1 MRSRL
6 DDIAGEVGLVMKQ
19 RDTLINS
26 RKALGAAEFARE
38 RGRFDEM
45 HRALFKAHWELTG
58 KLEDVDDLADEVG
71 LVMKQ
76 RDVLINSRKALG
88 AAEFARERGKFDE
101 MHRALFKAHWELS
114 GKLEDVDDLVR
125 IGTEAGLDP
134 VELRAAIE
142 EGRYEQVLDEN
153 RRLAESV
160 GINAIPAHIFGRR
173 YLVLGAQPY
182 DAFTQVL
189 DRLRQEPAP
198 SEP

>member
-6 DDIAGEVGLVMKQ
+6 DDIAG
-19 RDTLINS
+19 
-26 RKALGAAEFARE
+26 
-38 RGRFDEM
+38 
-45 HRALFKAHWELTG
+45 
-58 KLEDVDDLADEVG
+58 EVG

-88 AAEFARERGKFDE
+88 AAEFARERGKFEE
-101 MHRALFKAHWELS
+101 MHRALFKAHWELT

-125 IGTEAGLDP
+125 IGVEVGLDP
-134 VELRAAIE
+134 GKLRAAIV

-182 DAFTQVL
+182 EAFAQVI
-189 DRLRQEPAP
+189 DRLREEAAP
-198 SEP
+198 SAP